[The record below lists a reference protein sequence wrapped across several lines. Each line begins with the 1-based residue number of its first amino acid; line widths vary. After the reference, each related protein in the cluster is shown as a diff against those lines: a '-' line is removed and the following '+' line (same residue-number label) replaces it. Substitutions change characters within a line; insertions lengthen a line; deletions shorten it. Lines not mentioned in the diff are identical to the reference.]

1 MADMSDDFGQ
11 ALPRH
16 LRELTQTFLTLFK
29 LLARPDA
36 QKVADKLDLLNA
48 WEDIKGSG
56 DKYRACLVRGGGVS
70 WIDAKRRGSG
80 ATGLLQRPNAK
91 GLRLELRNAGLHPKL
106 MKDAVFIRESELDLA
121 RPIIED
127 FMART
132 GAEVSGFS
140 DRSAYGREYGTRR
153 PASRGGD
160 AREVAPAP
168 EQFARMR
175 IGDPEVARQ
184 VADKCEE
191 VGIEA
196 EASPDGDVVFHKRS
210 EPTPEQLKDDMMR
223 QNILESELD
232 RRSKLS
238 FSHAVGDRELAERIV
253 SDLGET
259 KGAELSVNEAGDIS
273 YRLAADATGVDGR
286 VSKVALVRDLAVG
299 ELAARAALG
308 REHGHDRDGHD
319 RDGHGGPEAREE
331 ARVAPEAGREAS
343 GAVRE
348 GDSPAAVG
356 EADRTARLD
365 PGMRQLLSARERGAA
380 APGDPDRA
388 PQSHTQAVDA
398 DLTHPADFAIGDT
411 VAQAEAKA
419 PLDPSRDGG
428 RQSIPG
434 QEDLDGDGLPRA
446 ADDLDGNGR
455 EDGSGMTVDLEPDG
469 SPDRGQPIGKFL
481 EETEREVR
489 ENAAFEREMGQRG
502 KAVEIPRETHTAR
515 L

>member
-11 ALPRH
+11 AMPRH
-16 LRELTQTFLTLFK
+16 INEAVRAFLMLFQMLHRE
-29 LLARPDA
+29 DA
-36 QKVADKLDLLNA
+36 QKIADKLDLLNA
-48 WEDIKGSG
+48 WQTIKGKK
-56 DKYRACLVRGGGVS
+56 DMYRAVIVKGDGVP
-70 WIDAKRRGSG
+70 WIDARRKGPG
-80 ATGLLQRPNAK
+80 ATGLVQRPNAK
-91 GLRLELRNAGLHPKL
+91 GLRLELKMAGLHPKM
-106 MKDAVFIRESELDLA
+106 MKDAVYILESELERAKPVID
-121 RPIIED
+121 D

-132 GAEVSGFS
+132 GAQVSGLS
-140 DRSAYGREYGTRR
+140 ERSAYGREYGTRR

-160 AREVAPAP
+160 AREAQPAP
-168 EQFARMR
+168 DQFARMR

-196 EASPDGDVVFHKRS
+196 EASPDGDVVFHKHA

-232 RRSKLS
+232 RRSKS
-238 FSHAVGDRELAERIV
+238 TFTHAVGDREVAERIV
-253 SDLGET
+253 SDLGEA
-259 KGAELSVNEAGDIS
+259 KGAELSVTDRGDIS
-273 YRLAADATGVDGR
+273 YKLAADAIGVGDS
-286 VSKVALVRDLAVG
+286 VSKVSLVRDLATG

-308 REHGHDRDGHD
+308 RERAHDRDEHGKDGHD
-319 RDGHGGPEAREE
+319 REAREE
-331 ARVAPEAGREAS
+331 SPDAPEAGREEAGS
-343 GAVRE
+343 ARE
-348 GDSPAAVG
+348 GDAPAAVG
-356 EADRTARLD
+356 EANRTARLD

-380 APGDPDRA
+380 APGEPERA
-388 PQSHTQAVDA
+388 PQAHTQAVDA

-428 RQSIPG
+428 RQTIPG
-434 QEDLDGDGLPRA
+434 QDDLDGDGLPRA

-502 KAVEIPRETHTAR
+502 RSVEIPRETHTAR